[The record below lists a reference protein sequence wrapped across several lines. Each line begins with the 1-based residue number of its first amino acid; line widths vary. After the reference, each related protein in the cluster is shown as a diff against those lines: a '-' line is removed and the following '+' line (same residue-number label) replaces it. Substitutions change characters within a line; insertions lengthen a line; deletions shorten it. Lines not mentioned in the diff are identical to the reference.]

1 MRFKD
6 YYQTLGIERSASAE
20 DIKRAYRKL
29 AHQYHPDVSKD
40 PKGEERFKE
49 IAEAYATLKDPDKR
63 KEYDSLGSQPAGASF
78 TPPPDWQQHF
88 GAGVS
93 YFDDVDLA
101 DILAAFASSRH
112 GGGHGQGKR
121 ATAGQDYEVTA
132 PVTLEQV
139 FHGGEIDVH
148 ADLPERDQYG
158 VTHRVPRTFR
168 VTIPKGATHG
178 QRLRLPGKGGQG
190 GNGGKP
196 GDLYIVLALQSH
208 PLYRISGRD
217 LYLNLPLA
225 PWEAVLG
232 GTIEIPT
239 LAGPVELSVRP
250 GTTAGQRLRLPRRGL
265 PASDG
270 NGGDMY
276 AVVQIEV
283 PKTASAEERA
293 LYEQLAA
300 ISSFNPRRHF
310 DKGAT
315 K

>member
-40 PKGEERFKE
+40 PKSEEKFKE

-63 KEYDSLGSQPAGASF
+63 KEYDSLGSRPAGANF

-88 GAGVS
+88 GAGAS

-101 DILAAFASSRH
+101 DILSAFTSSRH
-112 GGGHGQGKR
+112 GGGRGRRQG

-139 FHGGEIDVH
+139 FHGGEIDIH
-148 ADLPERDQYG
+148 ADLPQQDQYG

-178 QRLRLPGKGGQG
+178 QRLRLRGKGGQG
-190 GNGGKP
+190 VNGGKP
-196 GDLYIVLALQSH
+196 GDLYIVLALQPH
-208 PLYRISGRD
+208 PLYRVSGRD
-217 LYLNLPLA
+217 LYLDLPLA

-232 GTIEIPT
+232 GTVEIPT
-239 LAGPVELSVRP
+239 LAGPVELSIKP
-250 GTTAGQRLRLPRRGL
+250 GTAAGQRLRLPRRGL

-270 NGGDMY
+270 SAGDMY

-283 PKTASAEERA
+283 PKTASTEERA

-310 DKGAT
+310 GKGAT